1 MAALARSSAQ
11 SPASATAPLSSLAG
25 SLQQDAIY
33 LLV

>member
-1 MAALARSSAQ
+1 MAALAKSPAQ
-11 SPASATAPLSSLAG
+11 SPAPLSSLAG